1 MIWLM
6 LADAIVVIH
15 LAFIL
20 LVIAGGLLL
29 LRWPRLVWLH
39 IPAVIWGALTEFLH
53 IVCPLTDLEDRLRG
67 MAGVAGYRSDFVTH
81 YLLPVIYPPGLTAQ
95 IQLALGSLVV
105 LLNIGVY
112 GWLLWRLPRWRH
124 NKEK

>member
-1 MIWLM
+1 MFWLM

-20 LVIAGGLLL
+20 FVIAGGLLL
-29 LRWPRLVWLH
+29 LRWRRLAWLH

-53 IVCPLTDLEDRLRG
+53 IVCPLTDLEDRLRRA
-67 MAGVAGYRSDFVTH
+67 AGVAGYHSDFVTH

-95 IQLALGSLVV
+95 IQIALGSVV
-105 LLNIGVY
+105 VILNIAIY
-112 GWLLWRLPRWRH
+112 GWLLWHGPHWR
-124 NKEK
+124 NKADR

>member
-20 LVIAGGLLL
+20 FVIAGGLLL